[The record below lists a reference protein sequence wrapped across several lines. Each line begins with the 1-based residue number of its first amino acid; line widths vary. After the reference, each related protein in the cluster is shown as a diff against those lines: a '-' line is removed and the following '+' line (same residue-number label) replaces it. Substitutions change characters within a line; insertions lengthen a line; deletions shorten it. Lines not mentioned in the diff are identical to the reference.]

1 MEPTNNSTNSS
12 TDWRILATK
21 YGEQAGKIFQW
32 ARLGAVEDM
41 HSQWEEQQ
49 KNREAE
55 SAAVRDKAWGAGSG
69 ETMASDDEM
78 RQTILGDVT
87 HPTPVVIAPQQQT
100 NTLQTAVLAA
110 ALTAAAGMGG
120 YMLAGKNKPEPVTPN
135 PDVSFDDSS
144 VTIGLGKIEDY
155 LQRGSDK

>member
-1 MEPTNNSTNSS
+1 MEPTNSSTNSL

-41 HSQWEEQQ
+41 HAQWDEQQ

-55 SAAVRDKAWGAGSG
+55 SAAVREKAWGAGSG

-87 HPTPVVIAPQQQT
+87 HPAPVVITPQQQST
-100 NTLQTAVLAA
+100 TLQTAVLAA

-120 YMLAGKNKPEPVTPN
+120 YMLAGKDTTEPVTPS

-155 LQRGSDK
+155 LDQEVKK

>member
-41 HSQWEEQQ
+41 HSQWDEQQ

-55 SAAVRDKAWGAGSG
+55 SAAVRRSAWGSNG

-87 HPTPVVIAPQQQT
+87 HPTPVVIAPQQQST
-100 NTLQTAVLAA
+100 TLQTAVLAA

-120 YMLAGKNKPEPVTPN
+120 YMLAGKDKAEPVTPS

-155 LQRGSDK
+155 LGKEVKK

>member
-1 MEPTNNSTNSS
+1 
-12 TDWRILATK
+12 
-21 YGEQAGKIFQW
+21 
-32 ARLGAVEDM
+32 M

-49 KNREAE
+49 KNRQAE
-55 SAAVRDKAWGAGSG
+55 SAAVRKKAWGVGSG
-69 ETMASDDEM
+69 EIMASDDEM

-120 YMLAGKNKPEPVTPN
+120 YMLAGKGETKPTPSTEQQS
-135 PDVSFDDSS
+135 VSFDDSS
-144 VTIGLGKIEDY
+144 VIIGLGKIEDY